1 MIASAVDHHSGH
13 DGHNAKRLARH
24 SVRGVL
30 CGWLLAAFPA
40 IAAAQDV
47 PLLSF
52 RPFADVSL
60 QRFAATETF
69 TSVFGDDT
77 GWFYGGGLD
86 VTVRD
91 RFYIDLSASRFKR
104 DGSRVFRDANG
115 NVFNLDIPLT
125 ATITPLELVGG
136 YRFHPRR
143 FRWLIPYAGA
153 GIGWYRYEE
162 TSTFA
167 AAGDNID
174 TRKPGFVAQGG
185 AEFRLHKWVGVA
197 ADLQYT
203 HVPGILGDAGVS
215 ADVGEKDLGGL
226 AGRFKIVVGK

>member
-1 MIASAVDHHSGH
+1 LVFAASAH
-13 DGHNAKRLARH
+13 
-24 SVRGVL
+24 
-30 CGWLLAAFPA
+30 
-40 IAAAQDV
+40 AQEA

-52 RPFADVSL
+52 RPFGDVSF
-60 QRFAATETF
+60 QRFSATETF
-69 TSVFGDDT
+69 TSIFGSDT

-91 RFYIDLSASRFKR
+91 QFYIDLAASRFKK

-115 NVFNLDIPLT
+115 NVFNLGIPLT

-136 YRFHPRR
+136 YRFHPHR
-143 FRWLIPYAGA
+143 FRWLVPYAGA
-153 GIGWYRYEE
+153 GVGWYRYEE
-162 TSTFA
+162 TSAFA
-167 AAGDNID
+167 SAGDDID

-185 AEFRLHKWVGVA
+185 AEFRVHRWIALA

-203 HVPGILGDAGVS
+203 HVPGILGDAGIS